1 MFQLRE
7 AYSAHII
14 RPRLAAGRPAVARVR
29 VGAET
34 DVWVV
39 VETTVSR
46 AEEKNNQA
54 IPVGSTVRFTLQYGW
69 RAGKKDNSNI
79 IVARGTVVSPR
90 TLLLP
95 DSYGIRFDEVVKT
108 RELDPAVSLPPAG
121 QIFLVAPWS
130 IASVEKAATASSDS
144 TTESYSMPDG
154 SAPPEPVISS
164 TIADPAELVRSE
176 EPTAKPHDVVVFKD
190 EQPSAP
196 TGTSTM
202 TYVGIG
208 AIVALVAMVFY
219 VVR

>member
-1 MFQLRE
+1 
-7 AYSAHII
+7 
-14 RPRLAAGRPAVARVR
+14 
-29 VGAET
+29 
-34 DVWVV
+34 
-39 VETTVSR
+39 
-46 AEEKNNQA
+46 
-54 IPVGSTVRFTLQYGW
+54 
-69 RAGKKDNSNI
+69 
-79 IVARGTVVSPR
+79 
-90 TLLLP
+90 
-95 DSYGIRFDEVVKT
+95 
-108 RELDPAVSLPPAG
+108 
-121 QIFLVAPWS
+121 
-130 IASVEKAATASSDS
+130 
-144 TTESYSMPDG
+144 MPDG